1 MAYSI
6 VLPDGAVVENI
17 PDEVTPSDAKAR
29 IIAKFPQYGPKPED
43 QSVFRQVADVPL
55 GVAKGIAQGVR
66 MGSDIFGAGSESS
79 KNIKGVEDYISG
91 LMSAQSRL
99 DQQEIARIQKEA
111 EDKGIW
117 DQVKAG
123 AKSFA
128 VAPIDTLSSAV
139 GTAVPVIAAG
149 LGATAFGAPAAAVTG
164 IGALVSAGLGAGT
177 IKGSIYEATK
187 QALQEAGASPQ
198 DAEQKAIQAQEY
210 GGKNLDQI
218 ILGTVIGGVAGVGPL
233 EKGAARLIANKI
245 SNKVATETSEAAA
258 KGAVRKRIEAGV
270 KESVPE
276 ALQAGQEQVAQNIA
290 LQREGMDVPTF
301 RGAVGAATLE
311 GLAGAGLGAAI
322 GGSGY
327 KKDLIEGQ
335 REGETLRQAAE
346 RTQQELLDLRA
357 MQSAQASADQEAAQ
371 QAAQTGISSLLGGI
385 EPTRQQR
392 PSEQS
397 PAAFNNLLAQAAE
410 VAPQDQGIQVLLK
423 AAASNSR
430 AASESPANF
439 NSLLAQTAL
448 TESPMEKGIA
458 SMLAAPE
465 TRAMPSRTSSPAAF
479 DTLLA
484 PEITPLPPAAPPAM
498 DPGLMDILRA
508 TGGQG
513 PSRVQSPSVAN
524 NLLATEPSPAAP
536 PAPPVQD
543 PGLAKI
549 LQAIG
554 GRGDSRTQSPSIANN
569 LLAATPEP
577 EAPPA
582 PPVTD
587 PGLAEILKAIGSPQ
601 VTKTKSPSVAN
612 NLLAAQPAPA
622 APPVAVP
629 GISNILKATGQQA
642 QRRVN
647 GPLNANNLLTPEP
660 IDASTEAEP
669 GTAEADVGPATG
681 AGVPVVGQPG
691 VPATPG
697 VKQPKPKPGGLGVP
711 QPNVARPDGGKG
723 VLPTPIA
730 TPEQSSLTTASRTPA
745 QQAALETAAI
755 TFPQSQIV
763 DQVDGQLQQLTNF
776 VNQQGESITAPNTK
790 TTPPLVAKARTLHKS
805 LLNEGMSLVDG
816 VHRNFLGE
824 ADATP
829 QKVSELQKKVTDR
842 LEAAVDFG
850 KQAPKKSL
858 ASAAEEVDSPEAQDA
873 SLNAQIDTKIKQL
886 GGILTKI
893 MSNMG
898 MRDVALNIV
907 DDLKNANAEY
917 ANQLIRLAIDAQS
930 PVRDL
935 RHESIHAMKEMG
947 FFSDKQWATLEKMA
961 NDKWIKQY
969 LGDVNVDPQ
978 PLEDGEQS
986 RLDAYKEMFKT
997 QGLSDADAQAA
1008 LVEEAIADAFGT
1020 FDVQGAPS
1028 GMLSAILKRMKSL
1041 FAAIKS
1047 AFGGTETAEQ
1057 ILQKAEKGQLQG
1069 AKRNAPKEAEQPEQ
1083 PEEPEEPKVSLR
1095 GKYRIDKTE
1104 TEDSRTGLPKAAWNV
1119 VDTEDGYVYDTFD
1132 RKRDAS
1138 DWVANAESKEQS
1150 KASLRRAAVP
1160 DETEISTQNPQ
1171 AVNRRYDPIEQMLSI
1186 DQKAVEEAMELNPEL
1201 YDSITDAIL
1210 RYGFI
1215 PPDTKREDAISVF
1228 KKNIVNNLLFLHDAI
1243 PKDIANR
1250 SKLWYDGAHII
1261 AKEMAKQYDMKMEQV
1276 AGIFA
1281 AMSPQKDWFQNVSMG
1296 ERAIDILTNQGDATW
1311 DDNMLKYA
1319 ESYIREPKDR
1329 KEREKRQIFFDKNIR
1344 QTSEDQTALKDM
1356 DIENAAAFIRAF
1368 DEAYNS
1374 RQYRI
1379 VTPEGGFAGLVN
1391 KKDGDPAI
1399 MTWSTYGPI
1408 EKAVSIFR
1416 DPSRKN
1422 ISEQLGEEHKIRSFY
1437 NNIAAPNADIDHV
1450 TIDTHA
1456 VAAGLFEALAGSDTP
1471 VAENFGSTGG
1481 TNLLG
1486 VGGTYGIIADAYREA
1501 AKARGVQAREM
1512 QSITW
1517 EAIRGLFT
1525 EEFKSGIKSDVRAE
1539 WEKYKAGEQSFNE
1552 ARDAIVEIA
1561 SKNRDEDWRDPDWI
1575 DSGPGQT
1582 VADGGASYD
1591 KDFVPEGGV
1600 RLREESV
1607 LREKLT
1613 FNLSA
1618 VTNSIPG
1625 LKDLYQKAMS
1635 GDQAA
1640 YSTLQKAAE
1649 SSLRYLLSGTSA
1661 RITVDY
1667 AKGVYLSDREP
1678 SIAAKVAFS
1687 EEDRPAVLA
1696 ALERFA
1702 SNYNQYAV
1710 HVRQGTAYP
1719 LGTEFDDG
1727 SYATAVFTID
1737 LQKNLTNEEIG
1748 QVLTETNL
1756 EAFTVVPT
1764 KTPKGIVNQLVA
1776 YWCKL
1781 NSKPQEEQ
1789 EDDFKQ
1795 FKANLTKAAKLV
1807 GVAGKKPRKTIER
1820 LFVYADDD
1828 ERSTHTYG
1836 RIRGD
1841 VSPKQSADT
1850 ATPRIIADYLL
1861 GEEGKTFPP
1870 KKLNKF
1876 QVTGQKLLADVFE
1889 ALPINDLKTPIVRK
1903 AYNALNVELVKQFN
1917 ALPVK
1922 VDAVDFTGKDSVFKY
1937 KGTNNAGSEVS
1948 GEIAAKNEDEAKAKL
1963 KAQEA
1968 ITATDLQVRPEPYP
1982 TSAAMRKDVSENNR
1996 LKIYKT
2002 QEGTFGP
2009 EGVPMG
2015 DHPLLEDSGL
2025 KDINNVPLLY
2035 NDLLRAVHDYY
2046 AHGVTPAEF
2055 GPKGEAS
2062 AWLNHMAS
2070 TMSPLARWA
2079 ITAETRAQ
2087 NAWTNFRPGAEEM
2100 LLKDRGFSLQ
2110 KAALPPVQFAL
2121 TGDKKVDAPMQE
2133 FIAKLTPK
2141 QQLGS
2146 LSPKSPLVKKIGP
2159 ATTAK
2164 FSIRAKAD
2172 QLKAMSDE
2180 QRDDIDPGE
2189 FGWQA
2194 YTLYEA
2200 EKTMPKKDG
2209 QFKRV
2214 TASNSFVLYQEAD
2227 YVVNVDG
2234 KPFLAVEEEDPDQD
2248 EAGDEEAKVWS
2259 FQDPSDPDGKSII
2272 TDFADKA
2279 DAVSDLKSKL
2289 PAKLSIRAPNTKEFK
2304 QWFGKSTI
2312 VDAEGNPKVM
2322 YHGTARDITAFRAK
2336 QANAIFITEEP
2347 TLAENYAYASA
2358 DWMAKNE
2365 ADFFTP
2371 EEKADA
2377 RRQVIESLQEQN
2389 KSLPKSSKDFNKQV
2403 IAYLKTGNED
2413 AASDV
2418 KDFARESLIDVYVGE
2433 VPRGANILPVFVKA
2447 ENPFDYDN
2455 AEHIAKIE
2463 PTFRANENGSLPR
2476 NAIQNG
2482 LWSVIESDGVQKAIR
2497 ESGFDGFYVEEGGI
2511 KNLAVYNP
2519 EQIKSATGNQG
2530 TFDINN
2536 PDIRK
2541 SLRSSAKLSDDR
2553 IDALVDNYGYWQPG
2567 SENDTRNAYIS
2578 LIKPKDFLNAT
2589 STEAYRKVLESE
2601 KQPLDADKLAKG
2613 EMPHLRVK
2621 KDAKGNYQILSH
2633 EGRHRMMALRD
2644 SGVQDAVPVLVL
2656 PSPIDGR
2663 TENAPV
2669 IEGPYFKPQVFSDG
2683 PAVSGAY
2690 GSDMV
2695 PITWNSRTALK
2706 KNFGGEAEVKFS
2718 LRSKGEP
2725 VTKGNVVAAMER
2737 AHEQTPYMNCQLAL
2751 QMATGVSKLRDLPK
2765 VKSAQV
2771 GDIYTFNET
2780 KTMASHYAV
2789 ELGDGNVAEVEQW
2802 GEAPRVVPLQDV
2814 VAEYDEPSAIRRP
2827 PDTAYTAEAQGAKA
2841 SLRSTLPRAL
2851 MQRIDQTTTARKDEG
2866 HVGRMISAISPGKQT
2881 TFRAELINRYDALD
2895 RLDKIRI
2902 QQMGGAAAMA
2912 DISSESAA
2920 LLSDLGAGITASALG
2935 VHDKVGGVPVY
2946 VQSYYVVRNGQILPR
2961 RYKTKAQA
2969 QAVAGANGEVRSG
2982 GHTAVGNFNNTV
2994 KGPLAIFA
3002 PLAKINDPDIYRLYQ
3017 FWAAAKRAKRF
3028 DTEGREFLLDP
3039 KGPDAAHAADIERR
3053 FPVFVDIQKEWTKY
3067 NDKLVQYM
3075 VDTGVLTPEK
3085 GKIYTQYSDYIPFY
3099 RQVEG
3104 ERTAGPNIFAA
3115 ISSVKAPKE
3124 AKGSKAPL
3132 DDFLETIVRNTQ
3144 SAVQAGVKN
3153 IAAQRAVEAAK
3164 DVGLAVKLPAGNGLP
3179 STVTVLENG
3188 VPTHYDCKDALFV
3201 NAMKSLGMAEIP
3213 FLNIISAPANWLRA
3227 AVTKEPTF
3235 MLANLLRDSLSSY
3248 VTSGVKMT
3256 PIVDTMANF
3265 AKTVV
3270 GMSPEFD
3277 ILRRAGVV
3285 GGYDYAQGVEISAR
3299 KFGEQLNKAAGV
3311 KSKGLKR
3318 VGKAVV
3324 SPVTGIWNLLEKG
3337 SEASDAATRQE
3348 VYKKTLA
3355 ETGNETEA
3363 LFRSLEVMNF
3373 NRKGR
3378 NAGVRLFTAMIPFL
3392 NARMQGLDI
3401 LYRTAIRPSLPGQ
3414 SVSAREKEL
3423 QHTFMVRGATMA
3435 ALSCMYWMMTNDD
3448 DEYKKQEEDTKDNFW
3463 LIPSLG
3469 VKIPTP
3475 FEVGF
3480 LFKIIPERIMALTF
3494 GDDTFEDFR
3503 NSMTNQIVS
3512 TLKVNPIPQAVLPA
3526 LENLVNVSAYTMR
3539 PIVSPGL
3546 EGLEAGYQVSPNTTT
3561 LMSDIGKAVGMS
3573 PIKLE
3578 HAIQGYTGQM
3588 GMYLVSLL
3596 DAVYDINSTTPRP
3609 SKQFEKLPM
3618 IKRFAVDPNARGSV
3632 TAFYKLKDEVD
3643 TAVKTINMLE
3653 RTGDFEEYEKYMTE
3667 NMNLLATK
3675 EYVQQLATD
3684 MKDLA
3689 EIKAMIRSSEDSA
3702 EEKGAA
3708 LLEVQQME
3716 NDLTENIKELRQM
3729 ARATD

>member
-29 IIAKFPQYGPKPED
+29 IIAKLPQYGPKPED
-43 QSVFRQVADVPL
+43 QSIFRQVADLPL
-55 GVAKGIAQGVR
+55 GIAKGIAQGAR
-66 MGSDIFGAGSESS
+66 MGSDIFGAGSKTSQ
-79 KNIKGVEDYISG
+79 NIKGVEDYIAG
-91 LMSAQSRL
+91 FMSAQSKQ

-123 AKSFA
+123 AKAFA

-139 GTAVPVIAAG
+139 GTAVPAILAGTAATG
-149 LGATAFGAPAAAVTG
+149 VGAPLAVATG
-164 IGALVSAGLGAGT
+164 IGTLIRAGMGTGT

-187 QALQEAGASPQ
+187 QALEEAGASPQ
-198 DAEQKAIQAQEY
+198 EAEQKAIQAQEY

-218 ILGTVIGGVAGVGPL
+218 LLGTLIGGVAGAGPL

-270 KESVPE
+270 LESVPE
-276 ALQAGQEQVAQNIA
+276 ALQAGQERVAQNIA

-327 KKDLIEGQ
+327 KQDLVEGQ

-346 RTQQELLDLRA
+346 RTQQELLDLQA
-357 MQSAQASADQEAAQ
+357 MRSEQAAADQQAAQA
-371 QAAQTGISSLLGGI
+371 AAQTGISSLLGGI

-392 PSEQS
+392 PSVQS

-430 AASESPANF
+430 SATESPANF

-448 TESPMEKGIA
+448 TESPIEKGIA

-465 TRAMPSRTSSPAAF
+465 TRAMPSRTASPAAF

-484 PEITPLPPAAPPAM
+484 PEITPLPPAAPPEM
-498 DPGLMDILRA
+498 DPGLMDILKA

-513 PSRVQSPSVAN
+513 PSRVQSPSIAN
-524 NLLATEPSPAAP
+524 NLLAAEPVPEAP
-536 PAPPVQD
+536 PAPPVMD

-554 GRGDSRTQSPSIANN
+554 GQGESRTQSPNIANN

-577 EAPPA
+577 ETPPA
-582 PPVTD
+582 PPVTN

-601 VTKTKSPSVAN
+601 TSRVKSPSVAN
-612 NLLAAQPAPA
+612 NLLAAEPAPE

-629 GISNILKATGQQA
+629 GMSNILKATGQQA
-642 QRRVN
+642 QSRVN
-647 GPLNANNLLTPEP
+647 SPLSATNLLTPEP

-669 GTAEADVGPATG
+669 GATQADVGQTTG
-681 AGVPVVGQPG
+681 AGVPVAGQPA
-691 VPATPG
+691 VPTTTG
-697 VKQPKPKPGGLGVP
+697 VKQPKPKPGGLAVP
-711 QPNVARPDGGKG
+711 QPNVERPIGGAG
-723 VLPTPIA
+723 ALPTPIA
-730 TPEQSSLTTASRTPA
+730 TPEQSSLTAASKTPA
-745 QQAALETAAI
+745 QQEALGTAEV
-755 TFPQSQIV
+755 TFPHSQIV
-763 DQVDGQLQQLTNF
+763 GTVDTQLQQLTNF
-776 VNQQGESITAPNTK
+776 VNTQGESITAPNTK
-790 TTPPLVAKARTLHKS
+790 TTPPLIAKARSLHKS

-829 QKVSELQKKVTDR
+829 QKVSELQRKVADR
-842 LEAAVDFG
+842 VEEAEAFS

-858 ASAAEEVDSPEAQDA
+858 ASEGEAVPSPEEQDA
-873 SLNAQIDTKIKQL
+873 SLNTQIEAKTKEF
-886 GGILTKI
+886 GNILTKI

-898 MRDVALNIV
+898 MRDVAINLVSN
-907 DDLKNANAEY
+907 LKGANAEY
-917 ANQLIRLAIDAQS
+917 ANRLIRLAIDAQS

-935 RHESIHAMKEMG
+935 RHESIHAMKELG

-969 LGDVNVDPQ
+969 LGDVNIDQQ
-978 PLEDGEQS
+978 PLEAGEQS
-986 RLDAYKEMFKT
+986 RLDAYQEMFKT
-997 QGLSDADAQAA
+997 QGLSDQEAQQA

-1020 FDVQGAPS
+1020 FDVQGAPA
-1028 GMLSAILKRMKSL
+1028 GLLSAILKRMQSL
-1041 FAAIKS
+1041 FEAIKT
-1047 AFGGTETAEQ
+1047 AFGGAETAEQ
-1057 ILQKAEKGQLQG
+1057 IFQKAEKGKLQG
-1069 AKRNAPKEAEQPEQ
+1069 AKPNAPKEAEQPEQ
-1083 PEEPEEPKVSLR
+1083 PEEPEEPK
-1095 GKYRIDKTE
+1095 
-1104 TEDSRTGLPKAAWNV
+1104 
-1119 VDTEDGYVYDTFD
+1119 
-1132 RKRDAS
+1132 
-1138 DWVANAESKEQS
+1138 
-1150 KASLRRAAVP
+1150 ASLRRAAVP
-1160 DETEISTQNPQ
+1160 DETQISTQNPQ
-1171 AVNRRYDPIEQMLSI
+1171 GVTRKYDPIEQMLSI
-1186 DQKAVEEAMELNPEL
+1186 DQKAVEEAMEANPEM
-1201 YDSITDAIL
+1201 YNAITNAIL

-1215 PPDTKREDAISVF
+1215 PTDTKPEDAISLF
-1228 KKNIVNNLLFLHDAI
+1228 KKNIVNNLLFLHDAV

-1250 SKLWYDGAHII
+1250 SKLWYDGAHKI
-1261 AKEMAKQYDMKMEQV
+1261 AKEMGKQYDMTLEQV
-1276 AGIFA
+1276 SGIFA

-1296 ERAIDILTNQGDATW
+1296 ERAIDILKNQGDASW

-1329 KEREKRQIFFDKNIR
+1329 KEREKRQIFFDKYIR
-1344 QTSEDQTALKDM
+1344 SASKSKTLLKDM
-1356 DIENAAAFIRAF
+1356 DAKTAAAFIRAF
-1368 DEAYNS
+1368 DEAYHS

-1379 VTPEGGFAGLVN
+1379 VTPEGGFGDLVRN
-1391 KKDGDPAI
+1391 NDGKPST
-1399 MTWSTYGPI
+1399 MMWSTYGPI

-1416 DPSRKN
+1416 DRSRKN
-1422 ISEQLGEEHKIRSFY
+1422 ISEQLGAEHKIRSFY

-1456 VAAGLFEALAGSDTP
+1456 VAAALFEALAGTDTA
-1471 VAENFGSTGG
+1471 VTENFGGTGKSSV
-1481 TNLLG
+1481 LG

-1525 EEFKSGIKSDVRAE
+1525 EELKSGIKPKVRAE
-1539 WEKYKAGEQSFNE
+1539 WDKYRAGEQSFNE

-1561 SKNRDEDWRDPDWI
+1561 SKGRQEGKADWKNPDWI

-1582 VADGGASYD
+1582 VVEGGASYD
-1591 KDFVPEGGV
+1591 KDFEPEGGV
-1600 RLREESV
+1600 RLREESE
-1607 LREKLT
+1607 LREKVT

-1618 VTNSIPG
+1618 VTSTIPG

-1635 GDQAA
+1635 GDQGAYAA
-1640 YSTLQKAAE
+1640 LQKAAE
-1649 SSLRYLLSGTSA
+1649 SSLKYLLSGTSA
-1661 RITVDY
+1661 TVKVEY
-1667 AKGVYLSDREP
+1667 AKGVFLSDKEP
-1678 SIAAKVAFS
+1678 SLSVSAAFKEA
-1687 EEDRPAVLA
+1687 DRMAVLA

-1702 SNYNQYAV
+1702 NNYNQEQI
-1710 HVRQGTAYP
+1710 HVRQPTAYKV
-1719 LGTEFDDG
+1719 GHQFDDR
-1727 SYATAVFTID
+1727 SYATPVYTID
-1737 LQKNLTNEEIG
+1737 LAKDLSNAEIDNVIDKSG
-1748 QVLTETNL
+1748 LI
-1756 EAFTVVPT
+1756 AFTIAPLKT
-1764 KTPKGIVNQLVA
+1764 KTGTINQLIA
-1776 YWCKL
+1776 YWCKQ
-1781 NSKPQEEQ
+1781 NDQSREEQ
-1789 EDDFKQ
+1789 SNDFDQ
-1795 FKANLTKAAKLV
+1795 FKSKVLAAQQLA
-1807 GVAGKKPRKTIER
+1807 GVSGARPKQTVER
-1820 LFVYADDD
+1820 LYA
-1828 ERSTHTYG
+1828 YG
-1836 RIRGD
+1836 RGDTATHGYERIKGD
-1841 VSPKQSADT
+1841 VYPKQGSDT
-1850 ATPRIIADYLL
+1850 ETPRIIADYLL

-1876 QVTGQKLLADVFE
+1876 QVVSQRLLSDVFD

-1903 AYNALNVELVKQFN
+1903 AYNALNVELVRQFEV
-1917 ALPVK
+1917 LPVK
-1922 VDAVDFTGKDSVFKY
+1922 VEAVDSKT
-1937 KGTNNAGSEVS
+1937 
-1948 GEIAAKNEDEAKAKL
+1948 
-1963 KAQEA
+1963 
-1968 ITATDLQVRPEPYP
+1968 EPYKD
-1982 TSAAMRKDVSENNR
+1982 SAAMREDVSQNNR
-1996 LKIYKT
+1996 LKVYKT
-2002 QEGTFGP
+2002 QADTFGP

-2015 DHPLLEDSGL
+2015 DHPLLEESGL
-2025 KDINNVPLLY
+2025 VDYKGTPLLY

-2121 TGDKKVDAPMQE
+2121 TGDEKVDAPMQE

-2146 LSPKSPLVKKIGP
+2146 LSPKNPLAKKIGP
-2159 ATTAK
+2159 ATKAK
-2164 FSIRAKAD
+2164 FSIRA
-2172 QLKAMSDE
+2172 
-2180 QRDDIDPGE
+2180 
-2189 FGWQA
+2189 
-2194 YTLYEA
+2194 
-2200 EKTMPKKDG
+2200 
-2209 QFKRV
+2209 
-2214 TASNSFVLYQEAD
+2214 
-2227 YVVNVDG
+2227 
-2234 KPFLAVEEEDPDQD
+2234 PD
-2248 EAGDEEAKVWS
+2248 
-2259 FQDPSDPDGKSII
+2259 
-2272 TDFADKA
+2272 
-2279 DAVSDLKSKL
+2279 
-2289 PAKLSIRAPNTKEFK
+2289 TKEFK

-2312 VDAEGNPKVM
+2312 VDANGNPRVM
-2322 YHGTARDITAFRAK
+2322 YHGTARDITSFRAK
-2336 QANAIFITEEP
+2336 QANAIFVTDEP

-2371 EEKADA
+2371 EEKAAA

-2403 IAYLKTGNED
+2403 IAYLKTGDED

-2418 KDFARESLIDVYVGE
+2418 KDYAKEALLDVYVGE

-2455 AEHIAKIE
+2455 AEHIAKLEKYAKDRLYTSDSIE
-2463 PTFRANENGSLPR
+2463 NYIGFIKNGS
-2476 NAIQNG
+2476 
-2482 LWSVIESDGVQKAIR
+2482 WEDIESNKVQKAIR
-2497 ESGFDGFYVEEGGI
+2497 SLGFDGFYVKEGGV

-2541 SLRSSAKLSDDR
+2541 SLRS
-2553 IDALVDNYGYWQPG
+2553 
-2567 SENDTRNAYIS
+2567 
-2578 LIKPKDFLNAT
+2578 
-2589 STEAYRKVLESE
+2589 
-2601 KQPLDADKLAKG
+2601 
-2613 EMPHLRVK
+2613 
-2621 KDAKGNYQILSH
+2621 
-2633 EGRHRMMALRD
+2633 
-2644 SGVQDAVPVLVL
+2644 
-2656 PSPIDGR
+2656 
-2663 TENAPV
+2663 
-2669 IEGPYFKPQVFSDG
+2669 
-2683 PAVSGAY
+2683 
-2690 GSDMV
+2690 
-2695 PITWNSRTALK
+2695 
-2706 KNFGGEAEVKFS
+2706 
-2718 LRSKGEP
+2718 
-2725 VTKGNVVAAMER
+2725 
-2737 AHEQTPYMNCQLAL
+2737 
-2751 QMATGVSKLRDLPK
+2751 
-2765 VKSAQV
+2765 
-2771 GDIYTFNET
+2771 
-2780 KTMASHYAV
+2780 
-2789 ELGDGNVAEVEQW
+2789 
-2802 GEAPRVVPLQDV
+2802 
-2814 VAEYDEPSAIRRP
+2814 
-2827 PDTAYTAEAQGAKA
+2827 
-2841 SLRSTLPRAL
+2841 TLPRAL

-2866 HVGRMISAISPGKQT
+2866 HVGRMINAISPGKHT
-2881 TFRAELINRYDALD
+2881 TIRAELLNRYDALD

-2935 VHDKVGGVPVY
+2935 VHDKVGGAPVY
-2946 VQSYYVVRNGQILPR
+2946 VQSYYVVRNGTILPR
-2961 RYKTKAQA
+2961 RYKTRAQA

-3002 PLAKINDPDIYRLYQ
+3002 PLAKMNDPDIYRLYQ
-3017 FWAAAKRAKRF
+3017 FWAAAKRGKRF
-3028 DTEGREFLLDP
+3028 DKEGREFLLEPADQQ
-3039 KGPDAAHAADIERR
+3039 HAADLERR
-3053 FPVFVDIQKEWTKY
+3053 FPEFVNIQKEWTKY

-3104 ERTAGPNIFAA
+3104 ERTAGPNVFAA

-3201 NAMKSLGMAEIP
+3201 NAMKSLGMSEIP

-3256 PIVDTMANF
+3256 PVVDTMKNF

-3270 GMSPEFD
+3270 GMSPEYD

-3285 GGYDYAQGVEISAR
+3285 GGYDYTQGVEVSGR
-3299 KFGEQLNKAAGV
+3299 KFGEQLKKAAGV

-3318 VGKAVV
+3318 VGKVV
-3324 SPVTGIWNLLEKG
+3324 ASPVTGIWNLLEKG

-3348 VYKKTLA
+3348 IYKKTLA

-3401 LYRTAIRPSLPGQ
+3401 LYRTAVRPSLPGQ

-3561 LMSDIGKAVGMS
+3561 LMADIGKAVGMS

-3609 SKQFEKLPM
+3609 AKQFEKLPM

-3632 TAFYKLKDEVD
+3632 TTFYKLKDEVD
-3643 TAVKTINMLE
+3643 TAVKTLNMLE
-3653 RTGDFEEYEKYMTE
+3653 RTGNIDEYEAYFTE
-3667 NMNLLATK
+3667 NANLLATK
-3675 EYVQQLATD
+3675 EYVQQLAND

-3689 EIKAMIRSSEDSA
+3689 EMKAMIRSSEESA

-3716 NDLTENIKELRQM
+3716 NDLTANIKELRQM
-3729 ARATD
+3729 ARSKD